1 MTKTPHKPQT
11 FPLWKTLALTMAGIC
26 LPVLLYFGWQS
37 TESLGEQ
44 LVEGVTGR
52 YSDSTMAYLI
62 GGLISAVVG
71 LGLLLFSRR

>member
-1 MTKTPHKPQT
+1 MVGRI
-11 FPLWKTLALTMAGIC
+11 LGLALLLAG
-26 LPVLLYFGWQS
+26 LVMLYFGWQS

-62 GGLISAVVG
+62 GGLIAAVVG

>member
-1 MTKTPHKPQT
+1 MVGRI
-11 FPLWKTLALTMAGIC
+11 LGLALLRAG
-26 LPVLLYFGWQS
+26 LVMLYFGWQS

>member
-1 MTKTPHKPQT
+1 MVGRI
-11 FPLWKTLALTMAGIC
+11 LGLALLLAG
-26 LPVLLYFGWQS
+26 LVMLYFGWQS